1 MRLVEV
7 GALLRVD
14 ERGEMEEGR
23 HERDLERRDGGR
35 RGRRYGEEIRD
46 NGVRLEAMARVW
58 TVLFCILSYA

>member
-46 NGVRLEAMARVW
+46 NGVRLEAMARV
-58 TVLFCILSYA
+58 